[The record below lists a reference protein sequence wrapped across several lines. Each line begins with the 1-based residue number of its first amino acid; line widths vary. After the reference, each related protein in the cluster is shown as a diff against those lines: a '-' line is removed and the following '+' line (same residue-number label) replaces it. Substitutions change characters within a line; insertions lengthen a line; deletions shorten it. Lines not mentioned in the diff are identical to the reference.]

1 MTTIVH
7 CSSVS
12 EAMLKKSLLEGSGIQ
27 AWVPDEL
34 TSQVAPYA
42 LFAGSGVRVQVEDED
57 VDRAQRVLASPTA
70 PTDSIDPADPVGHE
84 PPRST

>member
-1 MTTIVH
+1 MTTVVH

-12 EAMLKKSLLEGSGIQ
+12 EAMLKKSLLEGSGIH

-34 TSQVAPYA
+34 TSQLAPHF

-57 VDRAQRVLASPTA
+57 ADQARRVLVPPT
-70 PTDSIDPADPVGHE
+70 TPVG
-84 PPRST
+84 